1 MKLYAKELAAALPP
15 AIFNVCSA
23 FKDNGYNCWLVGG
36 CVRDYFL
43 QHRFADYD
51 MVTDARPEETQKI
64 FKNTVDIGSQ
74 YGTILVKEE
83 GLEIEVTTLREESG
97 YTDGRHP
104 ENVVFCND
112 LKTDLARRDFTIN
125 SIAYDPL
132 KREIYDYYNGLDDL
146 QNKIIST
153 VGEPKKRF
161 SEDGLRLMRAC
172 RFVAQLNF
180 ELDDNIFLALQEKKD
195 MLLQVS
201 AERISAEFLKLLQA
215 PAVDEGLMVLKE
227 TGLLEILFPKIDSFD
242 DEQWQYLLEIIKTAD
257 PELRLLVLVKIF
269 QDVYGPAEAERW
281 LTDLKVK
288 KETVRMYTRVLKF
301 ISFVY
306 DRHMTDASLRNFV
319 RELKKETVP
328 LWISL
333 YKLLVTFLGTMTRS
347 ELKRMEDRF
356 NKTID
361 APLNYEDL
369 AISGD
374 DLIKLGI
381 PEGEKVGHVLQKLL
395 DIITEYPAKN
405 TWSQLI
411 GYARE
416 IKKTL

>member
-15 AIFNVCSA
+15 AIFKVCSV

-36 CVRDYFL
+36 CVRDFFL
-43 QHRFADYD
+43 RHRFSDFD
-51 MVTDARPEETQKI
+51 MVSDARPDETQRI

-74 YGTILVKEE
+74 YGTILVKED
-83 GLEIEVTTLREESG
+83 GLEMEVTTLREESG
-97 YTDGRHP
+97 YADGRHP
-104 ENVVFCND
+104 ENIVFCND

-125 SIAYDPL
+125 SIAYDPQ

-146 QNKIIST
+146 QNRIIST
-153 VGEPKKRF
+153 VGDPDKRF
-161 SEDGLRLMRAC
+161 SEDGLRLLRAC

-180 ELDDNIFLALQEKKD
+180 ELDDNVFLALQENKD

-201 AERISAEFLKLLQA
+201 AERISAEFIKLLKA

-227 TGLLEILFPKIDSFD
+227 TGLLETLFPKIDSLN
-242 DEQWQYLLEIIKTAD
+242 DEIWKYLLEIIKTAD
-257 PELRLLVLVKIF
+257 PELRLLILAKLF
-269 QDVYGPAEAERW
+269 QDTYGAVDTEQ
-281 LTDLKVK
+281 LLINLKIK
-288 KETVRMYTRVLKF
+288 KETIRIYIQVLRF
-301 ISFVY
+301 INFVY
-306 DRHMTDASLRNFV
+306 DKHMTDASLRNYIQ
-319 RELKKETVP
+319 RLKKETVP
-328 LWISL
+328 LWLSL
-333 YKLLVTFLGTMTRS
+333 YKLLAGFSGSMSQS
-347 ELKRMEDRF
+347 EQKRMEDRF
-356 NKTID
+356 KKVID
-361 APLNYEDL
+361 SPLSYEDL

-381 PEGEKVGHVLQKLL
+381 PEGAKVGHVLQKLL
-395 DIITEYPAKN
+395 DIIIEYPSKN